1 MIFVKRT
8 YYPEQD
14 IVDTGPALFRH
25 CEEPFCGDEA
35 IPSFFCTLSE
45 IASSPQ
51 NGSSQ

>member
-1 MIFVKRT
+1 MAGSHPI
-8 YYPEQD
+8 
-14 IVDTGPALFRH
+14 RH

-35 IPSFFCTLSE
+35 IPFSQPSDMA